1 MKDEVYRK
9 KLLDAWEGTYKKG
22 QLTLWLFLALRDRP
36 RYVAELKD
44 FIEQATRGS
53 ITVEEQSLYR
63 SLRKY
68 RDLEMVDFDLR
79 DGERGP
85 ERKYYRL
92 TKLGDEILSDFV
104 ERNIALFYDD
114 RLRQLIQNG
123 GNKT

>member
-79 DGERGP
+79 DGDRGP

-92 TKLGDEILSDFV
+92 TKLGDEILTDFV

-114 RLRQLIQNG
+114 QLKQLIQNG
-123 GNKT
+123 GNKP

>member
-1 MKDEVYRK
+1 MRDDEYQK

-22 QLTLWLFLALRDRP
+22 QLTFWLFLGLRERP
-36 RYVAELKD
+36 RYVAELRE
-44 FIEQATRGS
+44 FIEKATRGS

-79 DGERGP
+79 DGDRGP

-92 TKLGDEILSDFV
+92 TAIGDSILQSFI
-104 ERNIALFYDD
+104 ERNISLFYDSN
-114 RLRQLIQNG
+114 LKSLIQNLG
-123 GNKT
+123 E